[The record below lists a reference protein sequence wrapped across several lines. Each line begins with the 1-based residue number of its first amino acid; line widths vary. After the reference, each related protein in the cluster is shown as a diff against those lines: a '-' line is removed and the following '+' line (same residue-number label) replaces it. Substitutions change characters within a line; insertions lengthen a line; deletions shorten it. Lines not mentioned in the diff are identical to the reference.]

1 MDNALTQLADL
12 VNPEVLAPIVSY
24 EFKNAMR
31 FTPLASVDTT
41 LQGRS
46 GDTLKFPA
54 FTYIGDAEDVA
65 EGAAIPLDKLG
76 TTTKSVTIKKAAKGT
91 EITDEAV
98 LSGYGDPVGESTK
111 QLGLAIA
118 SKVDNDILAAALTAT
133 QTVSFGTTSD
143 MVQSALT
150 VFATNS
156 DQDDSPVV
164 ALLNPVDAAALRKAA
179 RTEGTG
185 SELAQEA
192 LVNGTKF
199 EVLGVQIIESNK
211 ATAGQ
216 AIFIKINPS
225 VPALKLVLKRSAEVE
240 NQRNIIHKTTVLT
253 ADEHYTAYLYDP
265 TKVVI
270 AKSTDSSE
278 STGITLNQKTASIK
292 AGATKQVTVSA
303 EPVNATNANSVISAT
318 KFSSSDEAVATVV
331 DDGTIT
337 GITSGSATITAIS
350 GAFTAEVAVT
360 VTE

>member
-1 MDNALTQLADL
+1 MANTLTKLADL

-24 EFKNAMR
+24 EFKQALR

-54 FTYIGDAEDVA
+54 FTYIGDAQDVA

-118 SKVDNDILAAALTAT
+118 NKVDNDILAAALTAT
-133 QTVSFGTTSD
+133 QTVNFAATSD
-143 MVQSALT
+143 GVQAALT
-150 VFATNS
+150 MFATNS

-164 ALLNPVDAAALRKAA
+164 GLFNPADAAALRKAA
-179 RTEGTG
+179 RLEGTG
-185 SELAQEA
+185 SEVSANA

-211 ATAGQ
+211 VTAGQ
-216 AIFIKINPS
+216 AIFIKVNPN
-225 VPALKLVLKRSAEVE
+225 VPALKLVMKRAAEVE
-240 NQRNIIHKTTVLT
+240 NQRNIINKTTVLT

-265 TKVVI
+265 TKVVL
-270 AKSTDSSE
+270 A
-278 STGITLNQKTASIK
+278 NPK
-292 AGATKQVTVSA
+292 A
-303 EPVNATNANSVISAT
+303 
-318 KFSSSDEAVATVV
+318 
-331 DDGTIT
+331 
-337 GITSGSATITAIS
+337 
-350 GAFTAEVAVT
+350 
-360 VTE
+360 

>member
-1 MDNALTQLADL
+1 MVNTLTKLADL

-24 EFKNAMR
+24 EFKQALR

-54 FTYIGDAEDVA
+54 FTYIGDAQDVA

-118 SKVDNDILAAALTAT
+118 NKVDNDILAAALTAT
-133 QTVSFGTTSD
+133 QKVDFAATSD
-143 MVQSALT
+143 GVQAALT
-150 VFATNS
+150 MFATNS

-164 ALLNPVDAAALRKAA
+164 GLFNPADAAALRKAA
-179 RTEGTG
+179 RLEGTG
-185 SELAQEA
+185 SEVSANA

-211 ATAGQ
+211 VTAGQ
-216 AIFIKINPS
+216 AIFIKVNPN
-225 VPALKLVLKRSAEVE
+225 VPALKLVMKRAAEVE
-240 NQRNIIHKTTVLT
+240 NQRNIINKTTVLT

-265 TKVVI
+265 TKVVV
-270 AKSTDSSE
+270 ANASS
-278 STGITLNQKTASIK
+278 G
-292 AGATKQVTVSA
+292 V
-303 EPVNATNANSVISAT
+303 
-318 KFSSSDEAVATVV
+318 
-331 DDGTIT
+331 
-337 GITSGSATITAIS
+337 
-350 GAFTAEVAVT
+350 
-360 VTE
+360 

>member
-1 MDNALTQLADL
+1 MVNTLTKLADL

-24 EFKNAMR
+24 EFKQALR

-46 GDTLKFPA
+46 GNTLKFPV
-54 FTYIGDAEDVA
+54 FTYIGDAQDVA
-65 EGAAIPLDKLG
+65 EGSAIPLDKLG

-118 SKVDNDILAAALTAT
+118 NKVDNDILAAALETT
-133 QTVSFGTTSD
+133 QTVDFAATSD
-143 MVQSALT
+143 GVQAALT

-164 ALLNPVDAAALRKAA
+164 GLFNPADAAALRKASRA
-179 RTEGTG
+179 EGTG
-185 SELAQEA
+185 SDVAQDA

-211 ATAGQ
+211 VEAGQ
-216 AIFIKINPS
+216 AIFIKVNPN
-225 VPALKLVLKRSAEVE
+225 VPALKLVMKRAAEVE
-240 NQRNIIHKTTVLT
+240 NQRNAINKTTVLT

-265 TKVVI
+265 TKVV
-270 AKSTDSSE
+270 
-278 STGITLNQKTASIK
+278 
-292 AGATKQVTVSA
+292 V
-303 EPVNATNANSVISAT
+303 ANPKV
-318 KFSSSDEAVATVV
+318 
-331 DDGTIT
+331 
-337 GITSGSATITAIS
+337 
-350 GAFTAEVAVT
+350 
-360 VTE
+360 

>member
-1 MDNALTQLADL
+1 MANTLTKLADL

-24 EFKNAMR
+24 EFKQALR

-54 FTYIGDAEDVA
+54 FTYIGDAQDVA

-118 SKVDNDILAAALTAT
+118 NKVDNDILAAALTAT
-133 QTVSFGTTSD
+133 QTVDFATTSD
-143 MVQSALT
+143 GVQAALT

-164 ALLNPVDAAALRKAA
+164 GLFNPVDAAALRKASRA
-179 RTEGTG
+179 EGTG
-185 SELAQEA
+185 SDVAQNA

-211 ATAGQ
+211 VTAGQ
-216 AIFIKINPS
+216 AIFIKVNPN
-225 VPALKLVLKRSAEVE
+225 VPALKLVMKRAAEVE
-240 NQRNIIHKTTVLT
+240 NQRNIINKTTVLT

-265 TKVVI
+265 TKVVV
-270 AKSTDSSE
+270 AK
-278 STGITLNQKTASIK
+278 K
-292 AGATKQVTVSA
+292 A
-303 EPVNATNANSVISAT
+303 
-318 KFSSSDEAVATVV
+318 EA
-331 DDGTIT
+331 
-337 GITSGSATITAIS
+337 
-350 GAFTAEVAVT
+350 
-360 VTE
+360 

>member
-1 MDNALTQLADL
+1 MANTLTKLADL

-24 EFKNAMR
+24 EFKQALR

-54 FTYIGDAEDVA
+54 FTYIGDAQDVA

-118 SKVDNDILAAALTAT
+118 NKVDNDILAAALTAA
-133 QTVSFGTTSD
+133 QTVDFAATSD
-143 MVQSALT
+143 GVQAALT

-164 ALLNPVDAAALRKAA
+164 GLFNPADAAALRKAA
-179 RTEGTG
+179 RKEGTG
-185 SELAQEA
+185 SDVMQNA

-211 ATAGQ
+211 VVAGQ
-216 AIFIKINPS
+216 AIFIKVNPN
-225 VPALKLVLKRSAEVE
+225 VPALKLVMKRAAEVE
-240 NQRNIIHKTTVLT
+240 NQRNIINKTTVLT

-265 TKVVI
+265 TKVVV
-270 AKSTDSSE
+270 AK
-278 STGITLNQKTASIK
+278 K
-292 AGATKQVTVSA
+292 A
-303 EPVNATNANSVISAT
+303 
-318 KFSSSDEAVATVV
+318 EA
-331 DDGTIT
+331 
-337 GITSGSATITAIS
+337 
-350 GAFTAEVAVT
+350 
-360 VTE
+360 